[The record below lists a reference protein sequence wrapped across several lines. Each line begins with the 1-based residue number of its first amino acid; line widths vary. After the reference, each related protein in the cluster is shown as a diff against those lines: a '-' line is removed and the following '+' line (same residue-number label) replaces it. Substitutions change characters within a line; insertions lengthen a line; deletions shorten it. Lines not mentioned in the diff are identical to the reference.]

1 MFFFVLSWLSGFWVL
16 ITKIRKAMGK
26 SGGGG
31 GGRAGGGGG
40 RAVCSGRAMGGA
52 KMSSSKPASSN
63 AIKASSSKPTS
74 AQAGSGNGLGLDE
87 TEAVKSFDGLGFCS
101 VF

>member
-1 MFFFVLSWLSGFWVL
+1 VLFFCLAWLSGFWVL

-31 GGRAGGGGG
+31 GGRAG
-40 RAVCSGRAMGGA
+40 GGA